1 MRIFENIGKKIQQMA
16 TIFFWI
22 GTVGCSILV
31 LINIAGSARGGSA
44 TLALRGLISSVLLL
58 LAAWA
63 VSFLMFGF
71 GKLVET
77 NEILANEARNDEKE

>member
-1 MRIFENIGKKIQQMA
+1 MWIFENIGKKIQQMA

-22 GTVGCSILV
+22 GTIGCSILA
-31 LINIAGSARGGSA
+31 LIIAGSVRGGSA
-44 TLALRGLISSVLLL
+44 TLVIRGLISSVLLL

-63 VSFLMFGF
+63 ASFLMFGF